1 MFGHLKS
8 DELMNAVE
16 GMRLSA
22 VRQKHLDSC
31 PACATRLQAI
41 EAVHRSMAMEDTD
54 IPEPDW
60 NDFRANVRL
69 ELLSRSVKRDSAVR
83 RWTGWSVR
91 PAMAWGLSFVLLV
104 CVSAGGFW
112 WHVSNDRQQ
121 VEDSAG
127 SNTAAVPADETD
139 IDATATAWGRTN
151 LFEDL
156 AGIEWTQAEQVR
168 QLLQSAQDGKLNLQ

>member
-22 VRQKHLDSC
+22 HRQKHLDSC
-31 PACATRLQAI
+31 TACTARLQSI
-41 EAVHRSMAMEDTD
+41 EGVHRSIALEDTN

-60 NDFRANVRL
+60 NDFRSNVRL
-69 ELLSRSVKRDSAVR
+69 QLLSRAVKRDSTVR

-91 PAMAWGLSFVLLV
+91 PAMAWGLSFAILI

-112 WHVSNDRQQ
+112 WHVSNTVNKRP
-121 VEDSAG
+121 
-127 SNTAAVPADETD
+127 TVP
-139 IDATATAWGRTN
+139 
-151 LFEDL
+151 
-156 AGIEWTQAEQVR
+156 
-168 QLLQSAQDGKLNLQ
+168 SS